1 LIKTLALT
9 FVALA
14 GITAPALAQ
23 GDATAGETIFKRC
36 AGCHA
41 IGEGARNKSGPEL
54 NAVVGRP
61 AGSVADFNYSTAM
74 KDAGAA
80 GLVWTPED
88 LHAFLTAPKV
98 KVPGTKM
105 SFPGLKEP
113 TDVDNLVAYLM
124 TFSPDY
130 VAP

>member
-1 LIKTLALT
+1 MRMLALT

-14 GITAPALAQ
+14 GMTVSALAQ
-23 GDATAGETIFKRC
+23 GDADAGATIFKRC

-41 IGEGARNKSGPEL
+41 VGEDARNKTGPEL
-54 NAVVGRP
+54 NALLGRT
-61 AGSVADFNYSTAM
+61 AGSLADFNYSAAM

-80 GLVWTPED
+80 GLVWTEAD
-88 LHAFLTAPKV
+88 LHAFLEAPKA

-105 SFPGLKEP
+105 SFPGLKKPE
-113 TDVDNLVAYLM
+113 DIDNVVAYLK